1 MAKKEAKSKP
11 KKSSK
16 PKTEPPIKL
25 KAPMGRPTKYS
36 QALAD
41 RICEQVSISSD
52 GLRKM
57 CKIFPDF
64 PAHESILLWRRKY
77 PEFSAQYKE
86 AKLQQAELFA
96 EDIIDIADD
105 DSRDAIDGE
114 NGIVQ
119 NSEFIARSRVKID
132 ARKWIACKL
141 LPKVYGDRSEVT
153 TTSVADEELKSTVSE
168 IKNAVDLLTKH
179 ERDY

>member
-1 MAKKEAKSKP
+1 
-11 KKSSK
+11 
-16 PKTEPPIKL
+16 
-25 KAPMGRPTKYS
+25 
-36 QALAD
+36 
-41 RICEQVSISSD
+41 
-52 GLRKM
+52 M
-57 CKIFPDF
+57 CKIFPEF

-105 DSRDAIDGE
+105 DSCDVIFGE

-132 ARKWIACKL
+132 ARKWVACKL
-141 LPKVYGDRSEVT
+141 LPKVYGDKSDVT
-153 TTSVADEELKSTVSE
+153 VTSLEDETLKETVLELKT
-168 IKNAVDLLTKH
+168 AVDLLKKH

>member
-1 MAKKEAKSKP
+1 MAKKESKP
-11 KKSSK
+11 KKVLKSKIKEAIK
-16 PKTEPPIKL
+16 PKAPI
-25 KAPMGRPTKYS
+25 GRPTKYS

-41 RICEQVSISSD
+41 KICEQVSISSI

-57 CKIFPDF
+57 CTMFPEF
-64 PAHESILLWRRKY
+64 PTHESVLLWRRKY
-77 PEFSAQYKE
+77 PEFSAQYRE

-105 DSRDAIDGE
+105 DSGDVIYGE

-141 LPKVYGDRSEVT
+141 LPKVYGDKSEVT
-153 TTSVADEELKSTVSE
+153 NNNVADEELKSSLSE
-168 IKNAVDLLTKH
+168 IKSAIDIIAQYEKP
-179 ERDY
+179 Y